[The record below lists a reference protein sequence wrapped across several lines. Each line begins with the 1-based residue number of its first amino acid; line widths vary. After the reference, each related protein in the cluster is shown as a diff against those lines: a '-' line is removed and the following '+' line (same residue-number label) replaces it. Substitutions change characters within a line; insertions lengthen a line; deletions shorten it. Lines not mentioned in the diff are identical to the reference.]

1 MNRIVKWIKNSAEIT
16 KSSSF
21 LDVGCGNGLLLV
33 KLVGTCT
40 TDNNFIH
47 PYTRRSIVVSK

>member
-1 MNRIVKWIKNSAEIT
+1 MSRIVKWIKNSAEIT

-33 KLVGTCT
+33 KLVGTI
-40 TDNNFIH
+40 DINFFH
-47 PYTRRSIVVSK
+47 PFTWRSIEVSK